1 MMTGQMFKSSKWMI
15 PSMVVVAA
23 IVALAIFVIVSNL
36 GARTEPAAS
45 TPAATTP
52 ATDAAPTSEAATP
65 AVSESAADGG
75 ASWCGLTAVEMTG
88 TLTQAPNSTWQ
99 LLGTTWVPAVDGH
112 GPAVIDDDGYR
123 HCYAR
128 TPTGALLAI
137 TNYEAI
143 APLRSDALYE
153 KFVRTGVAP
162 GPGRDAVVEKL
173 KEPEP
178 SSESAREPESFQTV
192 AFRILT
198 YDGSSALVETVS
210 QSSMGYK
217 LAWATHLVW
226 VEGDW
231 KILPSDDGNDLTEPT
246 LVRSL
251 DGYIPWGP

>member
-1 MMTGQMFKSSKWMI
+1 MSEQMSKPSKWMI

-23 IVALAIFVIVSNL
+23 IVVLAIFVIVSNL

-45 TPAATTP
+45 TPAASTP

-65 AVSESAADGG
+65 AASESAADSG

-88 TLTQAPNSTWQ
+88 TLTEAPNSTWTRF
-99 LLGTTWVPAVDGH
+99 GTTWVPAVDGH

-128 TPTGALLAI
+128 TPTGAVLALA
-137 TNYEAI
+137 NYRAI
-143 APLRSDALYE
+143 PQQLSDALDE

-162 GPGRDAVVEKL
+162 GPGRDAGLEKL
-173 KEPEP
+173 KQP
-178 SSESAREPESFQTV
+178 STETPREPESFQTV

-210 QSSMGYK
+210 QSSKGYK
-217 LAWATHLVW
+217 LAWAVHLVW

>member
-1 MMTGQMFKSSKWMI
+1 
-15 PSMVVVAA
+15 MVVVAA

-45 TPAATTP
+45 KPAATSPAGETTP
-52 ATDAAPTSEAATP
+52 ATEVASPAAPTP
-65 AVSESAADGG
+65 AESSADGG

-88 TLTQAPNSTWQ
+88 TLTEAPDSTWTRF
-99 LLGTTWVPAVDGH
+99 GTVFVPAVDGH

-128 TPTGALLAI
+128 TPTGALLAMA
-137 TNYEAI
+137 NYKVV
-143 APLRSDALYE
+143 PQLDSDALYE

-162 GPGRDAVVEKL
+162 GPGRDAGLEKL

-192 AFRILT
+192 AFRVLT
-198 YDGSSALVETVS
+198 YDGNSALVETVS
-210 QSSMGYK
+210 QSSKGYK
-217 LAWATHLVW
+217 LAWAIHLVW

-231 KILPSDDGNDLTEPT
+231 KLLVSDDGSHLTEPT

-251 DGYIPWGP
+251 DGYIPWSA